1 MAVCDIACQ
10 REKQLSGLLTAFK
23 RAEVTKDS
31 DPVSYERAKINYFT
45 LKDGQEWLIGE
56 KQRIAKQTIDPVLAK
71 YTQQFQALKAEVD
84 TSAANASAKQ
94 SAKSD
99 EVGDEEDTR
108 YLHKQILSE
117 NDKYGVAQRLSEIG
131 LPTAMGYSWIPILL
145 DILIAVSILAI
156 LYYGFVVGKITN
168 YLQSMYPVANTL

>member
-1 MAVCDIACQ
+1 MVVCDVACQ

-23 RAEVTKDS
+23 TAEVTKDS

-45 LKDGQEWLIGE
+45 LKDGQEWLHGE
-56 KQRIAKQTIDPVLAK
+56 KERVAKQSIDPLLAK
-71 YTQQFQALKAEVD
+71 YTQQFQSLKAQID
-84 TSAANASAKQ
+84 TSAARASGKQ
-94 SAKSD
+94 ATKAN

-145 DILIAVSILAI
+145 DILIAVSIVAI
-156 LYYGFVVGKITN
+156 LYYGLIVGKVTN
-168 YLQSMYPVANTL
+168 YLRSMYPVANTL